1 MPENPLFI
9 NGIQQIR
16 HSWRYADANPGSFT
30 ISIPSGGT
38 YTLNNFA
45 LMYFGALQP
54 KKQEVIANATFSNT
68 PLLKIGYE
76 ITKNNKAHVYAI
88 DVVQNITIA
97 EFTYN
102 QYSEEYVWGVGVVHV
117 VDYPNTGDNY
127 YGLGIRSVQYYDGE
141 KLRPITATKYSYEL
155 VAGNSIEIKNTTDSS
170 ISLNYGRVLFFDV
183 LTGPGSDMTTRIL
196 SVTADQSNEFPNP
209 EKTNDTSDLDPR
221 GGEGTETNHSD
232 TIDFPNNTQNL
243 NTTSGVQAGFI
254 SLYSPSVSQLRSLAS
269 YLWTSDFVD
278 NVKKMFGDPMD
289 VIIGLTQMPI
299 TVPTSSSSS
308 VKAGFIDTGIT
319 MPRVSQQYIDMNM
332 GTISYGS
339 YWGNALDFD
348 PYTKVQIYLPFI
360 GFRTLNTNDVINT
373 SINLRYRF
381 DVLTGACTAW
391 IKCGNFIRYEFS
403 GQCGASIP
411 VTSQNYNNVI
421 NTAINIVSTV
431 GTGIIGGVASGGL
444 GTMASMATVNGI
456 SNVASGVASGGMKP
470 TVQRSGGMGGASS
483 LMGMRT
489 PFLVFQRPK
498 TSLPANYN
506 TLYGYAS
513 NKYLKLG
520 NCKGFT
526 QVEHMHLQVA
536 GATDDEMKEIENI
549 LHKGVFI

>member
-1 MPENPLFI
+1 MAEFIGGLQEIRVDGAYARDNPD
-9 NGIQQIR
+9 N
-16 HSWRYADANPGSFT
+16 YTVT
-30 ISIPSGGT
+30 IAKDGT
-38 YTLNNFA
+38 YTLNNYA
-45 LMYFGALQP
+45 LLYFGKDQP
-54 KKQEVIANATFSNT
+54 KKQEIIINSSLSNR
-68 PLLKIGYE
+68 PYLAVGYE
-76 ITKNNKAHVYAI
+76 EKSGQVYVYAKDI
-88 DVVQNITIA
+88 YHNITDA
-97 EFTYN
+97 EAYLGKTENYVTALGIVKVWTDKYNYYYALGTNNVKYWDGSEFGPMIRPTFTYKL
-102 QYSEEYVWGVGVVHV
+102 VG
-117 VDYPNTGDNY
+117 
-127 YGLGIRSVQYYDGE
+127 
-141 KLRPITATKYSYEL
+141 
-155 VAGNSIEIKNTTDSS
+155 GNSVEIKNTTDHS
-170 ISLNYGRVLFFDV
+170 ITVNYGQWTFLDGITYEDMDLSYDV
-183 LTGPGSDMTTRIL
+183 HDVTTDY
-196 SVTADQSNEFPNP
+196 SWTQPQ
-209 EKTNDTSDLDPR
+209 KQNDTSDLDPK
-221 GGEGTETNHSD
+221 GGEGTETNRSD
-232 TIDFPNNTQNL
+232 NINFPSNTQDL
-243 NTTSGVQAGFI
+243 NATSGVQAGFI
-254 SLYSPSVSQLRSLAS
+254 SLYSPNVSQLRSLAS

-299 TVPTSSSSS
+299 SVPTGVSSS

-319 MPRVSQQYIDMNM
+319 MPRVTQQYIDMDM
-332 GTISYGS
+332 GSISYGS

-373 SINLRYRF
+373 TLSLKYRF

-431 GTGIIGGVASGGL
+431 GTGIIGGVATGGL

-498 TSLPANYN
+498 TSLPTNYN

-520 NCKGFT
+520 NCHGFT

>member
-1 MPENPLFI
+1 MAEYIGGL
-9 NGIQQIR
+9 QEIR
-16 HSWRYADANPGSFT
+16 EDGAYAREHPDNYTVKIAK
-30 ISIPSGGT
+30 GGT
-38 YTLNNFA
+38 YTLNNYA
-45 LMYFGALQP
+45 LLYFGKDQP
-54 KKQEVIANATFSNT
+54 KKQEVIFNSTLSNR
-68 PLLKIGYE
+68 PYLAVGYE
-76 ITKNNKAHVYAI
+76 EKSGQVYVYAKDI
-88 DVVQNITIA
+88 YHNITDA
-97 EFTYN
+97 EAYLGKNDSYVFALGIVKVWTDAYNYYYALGTHAVKYWDGSEFGPLIRPDFTYKL
-102 QYSEEYVWGVGVVHV
+102 VGS
-117 VDYPNTGDNY
+117 N
-127 YGLGIRSVQYYDGE
+127 SV
-141 KLRPITATKYSYEL
+141 
-155 VAGNSIEIKNTTDSS
+155 EIKNTTDHS
-170 ISLNYGRVLFFDV
+170 ISVNYGQWTFLNNITYEDMDLSYDV
-183 LTGPGSDMTTRIL
+183 HDVTTDY
-196 SVTADQSNEFPNP
+196 SWTQPQ
-209 EKTNDTSDLDPR
+209 KQNDTSDLDPK
-221 GGEGTETNHSD
+221 GGEGTETNRSD
-232 TIDFPNNTQNL
+232 NVEFPTNTQDL
-243 NTTSGVQAGFI
+243 NAKSGVQAGFI
-254 SLYSPSVSQLRSLAS
+254 SLYSPTVSQLRSLAS

-289 VIIGLTQMPI
+289 VIIGLTQMPF
-299 TVPTSSSSS
+299 TVPTGVSSS
-308 VKAGFIDTGIT
+308 VKAGFIDTGVT
-319 MPRVSQQYIDMNM
+319 MPRVRDQYIDMDM
-332 GTISYGS
+332 GSISYGS

-373 SINLRYRF
+373 TLNLKYRF

-431 GTGIIGGVASGGL
+431 GTGIIGGVATGGL

-520 NCKGFT
+520 NCHGFT

>member
-1 MPENPLFI
+1 MAEFI
-9 NGIQQIR
+9 NGMQEIR
-16 HSWRYADANPGSFT
+16 VNALYAQNKPDYT
-30 ISIPSGGT
+30 ITIAKDGT
-38 YTLNNFA
+38 YTLDHYA
-45 LMYFGALQP
+45 LLYFGKDQP
-54 KKQEVIANATFSNT
+54 KKQEIILNDTLMNK
-68 PLLKIGYE
+68 PYLKIGYE
-76 ITKNNKAHVYAI
+76 EKSNEVYVYVKDIFHNTTDAEAHLGKTENYVTALGFVHAAADEYGYNWYYA
-88 DVVQNITIA
+88 
-97 EFTYN
+97 
-102 QYSEEYVWGVGVVHV
+102 
-117 VDYPNTGDNY
+117 
-127 YGLGIRSVQYYDGE
+127 LGIRSVKYWDGDE
-141 KLRPITATKYSYEL
+141 FRPITVGSGDINYKL
-155 VAGNSIEIKNTTDSS
+155 VGSNSIEIKNTTDHSVS
-170 ISLNYGRVLFFDV
+170 FNYGYWTFMTPITTQDQDLSYDV
-183 LTGPGSDMTTRIL
+183 H
-196 SVTADQSNEFPNP
+196 SVTTDYSWTQPQ
-209 EKTNDTSDLDPR
+209 KQNDTSDLDPK
-221 GGEGTETNHSD
+221 GGEGTETNRSD
-232 TIDFPNNTQNL
+232 SVDFPNNTQDL
-243 NTTSGVQAGFI
+243 NATSGVQAGFI
-254 SLYSPSVSQLRSLAS
+254 SLYSPTVSQLRSLAN

-299 TVPTSSSSS
+299 TVPTGASSS
-308 VKAGFIDTGIT
+308 VKAGFIDTGIS
-319 MPRVSQQYIDMNM
+319 MPRVSQQYIDFDM
-332 GTISYGS
+332 GSISYGS

-373 SINLRYRF
+373 TLTLKYRF

-431 GTGIIGGVASGGL
+431 GTGIIGGVATGGL

-470 TVQRSGGMGGASS
+470 TVQRSGGMGGSSS

-498 TSLPANYN
+498 TSLPTNYN

-520 NCKGFT
+520 NCHGFT

>member
-1 MPENPLFI
+1 
-9 NGIQQIR
+9 
-16 HSWRYADANPGSFT
+16 
-30 ISIPSGGT
+30 
-38 YTLNNFA
+38 
-45 LMYFGALQP
+45 
-54 KKQEVIANATFSNT
+54 V
-68 PLLKIGYE
+68 
-76 ITKNNKAHVYAI
+76 
-88 DVVQNITIA
+88 
-97 EFTYN
+97 
-102 QYSEEYVWGVGVVHV
+102 
-117 VDYPNTGDNY
+117 
-127 YGLGIRSVQYYDGE
+127 
-141 KLRPITATKYSYEL
+141 
-155 VAGNSIEIKNTTDSS
+155 TTDYSW
-170 ISLNYGRVLFFDV
+170 
-183 LTGPGSDMTTRIL
+183 TQP
-196 SVTADQSNEFPNP
+196 Q
-209 EKTNDTSDLDPR
+209 KQNDTSDLDPK
-221 GGEGTETNHSD
+221 GGEGTETNRSD
-232 TIDFPNNTQNL
+232 NVDFPSNTQDL
-243 NTTSGVQAGFI
+243 NATSGVQAGFI
-254 SLYSPSVSQLRSLAS
+254 SLYSPTVSQLRSLAS

-299 TVPTSSSSS
+299 SVPTGVSSS

-319 MPRVSQQYIDMNM
+319 MPRVTQQYIDMDM
-332 GTISYGS
+332 GSISYGS

-373 SINLRYRF
+373 TLTLKYRF

-431 GTGIIGGVASGGL
+431 GTGIIGGVATGGL

-520 NCKGFT
+520 NCHGFT